1 MRSRFVLFLFLISA
15 TLNAWAQ
22 PFDPS
27 TARVVSEPS
36 ELMTHGTTVVAKDDG
51 TLFFAYLRDTTQTH
65 EVSSATTISPV
76 LMKTHFPEMDSF
88 EKVEIM
94 RAGATVGNF
103 TQSPTRSPYDNNLLL
118 IGDTLFCYFTG
129 CIDGTVTLC
138 ARRYNVNTGK
148 LDDKV
153 EICKLAYDVEVLT
166 NIYDRKI
173 VPFDSKSTFAMF
185 EEMGIRSVFTNDV
198 IMATRFQNYK
208 GAWYTGLGNA
218 FPKHSKPV
226 IIKTTDG
233 IHFEVV
239 MVCKE
244 FNFGTCEV
252 AVAIW
257 HDEFYVLV
265 RNSGVERGGRGTFLA
280 KYAPDGR
287 CLVPPV
293 YLTEAQVKP
302 ALIVHKGRLYAFYNA
317 NPSVYTDWGL
327 VSRSRLRMA
336 RIGRKCQLLKTWDVT
351 SPYGIHYAY
360 PVEIDGDLY
369 IAFSEDRRQLN
380 IEMTR
385 SDIGFVKVTVK

>member
-1 MRSRFVLFLFLISA
+1 MRSRLILIIVLFAA

-22 PFDPS
+22 PFNPAEAKVLS
-27 TARVVSEPS
+27 SPN
-36 ELMTHGTTVVAKDDG
+36 ELMTHASTIVATQDG
-51 TLFFAYLRDTTQTH
+51 TLFIAYLRDTTQTH

-94 RAGATVGNF
+94 RAGATVGDF

-129 CIDGTVTLC
+129 CIDGTVTFC
-138 ARRYNVNTGK
+138 ARRYDVPTGQ
-148 LDDKV
+148 LDNHVDV
-153 EICKLAYDVEVLT
+153 CTLTYDGKT
-166 NIYDRKI
+166 
-173 VPFDSKSTFAMF
+173 VPFDSQSAFAMM
-185 EEMGIRSVFTNDV
+185 EEMGIRTVFSNDV
-198 IMATRFQNYK
+198 VMTTPFQEYK
-208 GAWYTGLGNA
+208 GEWYCAFGNA

-226 IIKTTDG
+226 IVKTTDG

-257 HDEFYVLV
+257 HDEFYVLQ

-280 KYAPDGR
+280 KYDAQGR
-287 CLVPPV
+287 CLVPPI
-293 YLTEAQVKP
+293 YLTETQVKP
-302 ALIVHKGRLYAFYNA
+302 ALIVYKGRLYAFYNA
-317 NPSVYTDWGL
+317 NPSLYTDWGL
-327 VSRSRLRMA
+327 VSRSRLRIA
-336 RIGRKCQLLKTWDVT
+336 RIGRQCQLLKSWDIT
-351 SPYGIHYAY
+351 SPYGIHYVY
-360 PVEIDGDLY
+360 PVEIDGNLY
-369 IAFSEDRRQLN
+369 ITFSEDRRQLN

-385 SDIGFVKVTVK
+385 SDIGFIKVM